1 MAQKRAGMPGYK
13 QGVDSLGRKAWVKDG
28 STELPDIGKPQD
40 IWSDCED
47 EVLKEAYVERMG
59 DYIHDNFKS
68 LLSPY
73 IRVPDSRMKPEM
85 WDELREKLD
94 IDYQV
99 IDDYANQS
107 MSDGINPDPDDIQLE
122 DVDFLV
128 DPEVHV
134 AHGREAV
141 NTMALKEEANKILK
155 ANPLKQITADT
166 ELAEVDITDPAPN
179 LMREAMEDVKKS
191 IPDNLRS
198 DLPYVDEETRAQLAE
213 QFELRPDDIK
223 SAFQDSYKYFDDG
236 GYYFEDGA
244 MTFDSLMDLS
254 YEDIFEKASNYDE
267 VVAKG
272 NAQNIE
278 GYMKYAENRLGY
290 SQEKLRNLQGRWE
303 EFTGSPASARDIAN
317 VVGVIK
323 RYREEEPHNPSV
335 SALQKKLS
343 HYMGRDIPGGAT
355 LKFLRSL
362 YPQL

>member
-59 DYIHDNFKS
+59 DYIRDNFKS

-73 IRVPDSRMKPEM
+73 IRVSDSRMKPEM

-99 IDDYANQS
+99 MDDYANQY
-107 MSDGINPDPDDIQLE
+107 MADGTKPDPDDIQLE
-122 DVDFLV
+122 DVDFFI
-128 DPEVHV
+128 DPEVS
-134 AHGREAV
+134 AARAV
-141 NTMALKEEANKILK
+141 NTMGLKEEANKILK
-155 ANPLKQITADT
+155 ANPLKQITEDT
-166 ELAEVDITDPAPN
+166 ELAGVDITDPDPN
-179 LMREAMEDVKKS
+179 LMGKAIEDVKKS

-198 DLPYVDEETRAQLAE
+198 DLPYVDEETRDQLAE
-213 QFELRPDDIK
+213 QFELRPDGIK

-254 YEDIFEKASNYDE
+254 YEDIFERASNYDE

-278 GYMKYAENRLGY
+278 GYMKYAESRLGY
-290 SQEKLRNLQGRWE
+290 SQEKLRNLQGKWE

-335 SALQKKLS
+335 SALQEKLS
-343 HYMGRDIPGGAT
+343 YYMGKNIPGGAT
-355 LKFLRSL
+355 LGFLRSL